1 MVLNFENWKIC
12 ICFGFRISDFE
23 FTILVDMQ
31 LFIDSANPEEV
42 QKVVELGIIDGVTT
56 NPTLAAKAGVPYRE
70 AVTKILSTVK
80 GDVSLEV
87 LATDKDGMVE
97 EARQL
102 ATMGK
107 NVVVKLPTTD
117 EGLKAL
123 QVLKSEGIRNN
134 MTLVFSANQALLVA
148 KLGAYIVS
156 PFVGRLDDIGH
167 TGTETI
173 EEIRQIYDNYSFE
186 TKILFASVRSP
197 LHVKEAALIGADIAT
212 CPYDVLDKL
221 VKHPLT
227 DIGLEKFLDDF
238 KQSGQE
244 PLVTASPPKKV

>member
-1 MVLNFENWKIC
+1 
-12 ICFGFRISDFE
+12 
-23 FTILVDMQ
+23 MQ

-42 QKVVELGIIDGVTT
+42 KKVVDLGIIDGVTT
-56 NPTLAAKAGVPYRE
+56 NPTLAAKAGIPYKD
-70 AVTKILSTVK
+70 AVTKILKMVP

-87 LATDKDGMVE
+87 LSTNKDGMLN

-102 ATMGK
+102 ATFGK
-107 NVVVKLPTTD
+107 NVVVKLPTTE

-123 QVLKSEGIRNN
+123 KVLKGEGIRIN
-134 MTLVFSANQALLVA
+134 MTLVFNANQALLVA

-156 PFVGRLDDIGH
+156 PFIGRLDDIGH

-173 EEIRQIYDNYSFE
+173 EEIRQIYDNYAFE

-197 LHVKEAALIGADIAT
+197 LHVKEAALLGADIAT
-212 CPYDVLDKL
+212 CPHDVLEKL

-227 DIGLEKFLDDF
+227 DVGLQKFLDDF

-244 PLVTASPPKKV
+244 PLVSTSEKSAPKNPPGVQ